1 MKADDTVPHF
11 TTVEEIADSNT
22 DRFLIGGTKK
32 ISGLQL
38 LDRSDSQLKHEQ
50 RHFLPGDI
58 LTREKIYYGETK
70 KRTRLFRKPKYITE
84 KFLMCRDECDREIL
98 LPFEQTGI
106 FYQVSHKSGKP
117 NRQVMQMSDIVARK
131 LTPRIIK
138 LVFGRFPVTPCSF
151 TGIMKAESSKI
162 EASIIASSLI
172 NTKNILMEIPVSSA
186 MSFRVAVMNN
196 DLRTNACYRNA
207 MSICAERAI
216 SYMRN
221 IKVCYNF
228 TMDDDE
234 ESYVSRKDFDTDPQT
249 QSNTYINSNN
259 NNNIQ
264 TLTTFKQNISDKNLI
279 STNLDSKTDI
289 LRKNIETV
297 HKIEGC
303 RGVSVDIPDDITIRP
318 RRCISAG
325 RVSFCLGNTYLTVPM
340 YADGHAIKRDSGN
353 NNTMHEKT
361 FTTKGGSRLS
371 SNGTFFEEVEEE
383 SQNLDKE
390 EKADIPPPIPCTNI
404 SSYVNIISPPEN
416 KSDMENM
423 DYIPASGTRRPST
436 QPPDTAPPPLP
447 RSSSTSGV
455 SSGSLSSVSDETVS
469 KRESS
474 DSFEYAVPKSQDPTK
489 TVPALPETPT
499 VSDNNKRQDNQLV
512 RRPSTFTF
520 SEGCF
525 DPPRM
530 RTKVPEC
537 QSISDIEETTSDD
550 GCPIYENIQKLMEL
564 VSKMDDDKK
573 SDIDGYLLEDDQDN
587 PTENNK
593 NDGNCLRKNVI
604 NDSGQNENESCELKE
619 NCFKDINSLPEETKI
634 NECDGSAMDSNFD
647 LCESYGNPCV
657 EGCDMTENH
666 QAQIEKENVRRI
678 EATER
683 DTDNH
688 ILGLYFDSEIPQ
700 SEKNENKDNELEN
713 SYKKIADN
721 MKNIEDF
728 GENVEESHINSVL
741 PDISNEPHFVHDEEK
756 TANIE
761 SEKNDKS
768 ESSCCWKSAVEKL
781 KNSNEL
787 LISKGKIRALE
798 KPICCLSVDEIAE
811 ELACIGI
818 KEGTIEHI
826 KEMGVD
832 GARLTEVV
840 DGDLSIRVC
849 LEGVNLVDQQKIS
862 MFLRGW
868 RPNSE

>member
-38 LDRSDSQLKHEQ
+38 LDRSDPQLKHEQ

-58 LTREKIYYGETK
+58 LTREKIYFGETK

-106 FYQVSHKSGKP
+106 FYQVSHKCGKP

-138 LVFGRFPVTPCSF
+138 LVFGRFPLTPCSF

-162 EASIIASSLI
+162 EASIIASTLI
-172 NTKNILMEIPVSSA
+172 NTKNMLMEIPVSSA
-186 MSFRVAVMNN
+186 MPFRVAVMNN

-221 IKVCYNF
+221 IKMCYNL
-228 TMDDDE
+228 TMNDE
-234 ESYVSRKDFDTDPQT
+234 EDTYVSRKESDIDPQMP
-249 QSNTYINSNN
+249 SNTYINSNN
-259 NNNIQ
+259 NNNTIQ
-264 TLTTFKQNISDKNLI
+264 TLTTFGDKNLI

-289 LRKNIETV
+289 LIKNIRTV
-297 HKIEGC
+297 DKLEGR
-303 RGVSVDIPDDITIRP
+303 RGVSVDILDDITIRP
-318 RRCISAG
+318 RRCISTG
-325 RVSFCLGNTYLTVPM
+325 RVSFCLGNSYLTVPM
-340 YADGHAIKRDSGN
+340 YENGHVTKRDSGN
-353 NNTMHEKT
+353 NNTIHEKT
-361 FTTKGGSRLS
+361 FTTKDGSRLS
-371 SNGTFFEEVEEE
+371 FNGTSFEEVEEE

-423 DYIPASGTRRPST
+423 DYIPASGARRPST

-474 DSFEYAVPKSQDPTK
+474 DSFEYAVPKTQDPTK
-489 TVPALPETPT
+489 TVTAMSETPT
-499 VSDNNKRQDNQLV
+499 VSDDHKRQDNQLV

-530 RTKVPEC
+530 RPKVPKC

-564 VSKMDDDKK
+564 VSKMDNDEK
-573 SDIDGYLLEDDQDN
+573 SDTDGYLLDDDQDI
-587 PTENNK
+587 PTENDNSDGDCLNK
-593 NDGNCLRKNVI
+593 TEI
-604 NDSGQNENESCELKE
+604 NDYGQNENECCELKE
-619 NCFKDINSLPEETKI
+619 NCFKDIDSLPEETGN
-634 NECDGSAMDSNFD
+634 NESDESVMDSNFD
-647 LCESYGNPCV
+647 LCESYGNPS
-657 EGCDMTENH
+657 EDGCDMTENH
-666 QAQIEKENVRRI
+666 HVQIDKEKVRRI
-678 EATER
+678 GVTER
-683 DTDNH
+683 DTDMH
-688 ILGLYFDSEIPQ
+688 KLGQYCDSEIPQ
-700 SEKNENKDNELEN
+700 SEKNENKDSELEN
-713 SYKKIADN
+713 SYNKITDN
-721 MKNIEDF
+721 MENIEDF

-741 PDISNEPHFVHDEEK
+741 PGISNEPHFVHDEEK
-756 TANIE
+756 TANRE
-761 SEKNDKS
+761 SEKEDKS
-768 ESSCCWKSAVEKL
+768 ESPCCWRSAVEKI

-798 KPICCLSVDEIAE
+798 KPVCCLSVVEIAE
-811 ELACIGI
+811 ELANIGI

-832 GARLTEVV
+832 GARLSEVV

-849 LEGVNLVDQQKIS
+849 LDGVNLVDQQKIS

-868 RPNSE
+868 RPNNE